1 MTGNQPTLREAIV
14 WAILLV
20 MLYGALGTYLGI

>member
-1 MTGNQPTLREAIV
+1 MTGNQPTLRESVV

-20 MLYGALGTYLGI
+20 VLYGTLGTYLGI